1 MFLKLKTAFRSLLIN
16 KYKVNIE
23 KTSDEKL
30 LEQREKK
37 KTYIYRCPVFASA
50 RRLSE
55 ADGGTGQMATPIFY
69 VNLKTNDP
77 PRKWIK
83 RSVALLM
90 EVSYKY

>member
-1 MFLKLKTAFRSLLIN
+1 MSRKELRDENLLAELEKANESSNMFLKLKTAFRSLLIN

-55 ADGGTGQMATPIFY
+55 ADGGTG
-69 VNLKTNDP
+69 
-77 PRKWIK
+77 
-83 RSVALLM
+83 
-90 EVSYKY
+90 